1 MSKYYFE
8 IGTIMMKVMKKIMT
22 IDADK
27 LHVHGDKEGFTIRES
42 FFIVELGAHDYMTFN
57 QIEQSLEIDRK
68 TLVALISRLQKRKV
82 INKRISETDKRQ
94 FWIELTDK
102 GQRIREELTEQ
113 GQQLMAFALK
123 DLTINE
129 EKAVLKF
136 FSKLHQTTVSA
147 PELEELN
154 MLSKQSD

>member
-27 LHVHGDKEGFTIRES
+27 LNVQGDKEGFTIRES
-42 FFIVELGAHDYMTFN
+42 FFIVELGSHDYMTFS

-68 TLVALISRLQKRKV
+68 TLVSLISRLQKRKV
-82 INKRISETDKRQ
+82 INKRVSERDKRQ

-102 GQRIREELTEQ
+102 GQKIKEELTEQ

-154 MLSKQSD
+154 MLGK

>member
-1 MSKYYFE
+1 
-8 IGTIMMKVMKKIMT
+8 
-22 IDADK
+22 
-27 LHVHGDKEGFTIRES
+27 
-42 FFIVELGAHDYMTFN
+42 MTFG
-57 QIEQSLEIDRK
+57 QIEKSLEIDRK
-68 TLVALISRLQKRKV
+68 TLVALISRLQKRKM
-82 INKRISETDKRQ
+82 INKRVSEIDKRQ

-154 MLSKQSD
+154 ILSKQSD